1 MAVNHIPNTYLRSI
15 VLTCQTTLGPLIIY
29 NYPPC
34 CTVKNKTASNTTS
47 YNNEEEYL
55 DNNQV
60 PFNINDSLANTT
72 TEEYDIFQTDP
83 NNDLFSNSLDT
94 NNNLENS
101 FKDISLMGSTKLEK
115 ELSNNN
121 NNNNNNHMESSDMS
135 DGSAI
140 STDYAN
146 YSSDASSIITDN
158 DESNGG
164 GGASL
169 AKSNNN
175 QINSVKEQQQ
185 QQQQLPQP
193 QVKKRSNTVVTGTT
207 IDSNFINPDSPENKI
222 IQEFIDKFPEDKFHF
237 IKDKIC
243 GLDKDIIA
251 EYCLPPRHL
260 CNQRFEF
267 TCDELS
273 FIGLPMASKNPD
285 GTWNNIK
292 KNKQEQEEEKEENID
307 DDFGDDELENES
319 QSDSELAEIKSQTT
333 KKSQSF
339 KAQVGDNIFVF
350 NLVFIL
356 DPLLLEYDQRVDEMY
371 DNVATRFAMFLRF
384 FQQDSNYLSK
394 EVTKI
399 LEINEQF
406 NNNSG
411 KFTVYNQYKKLLL
424 KSSLCRAITKCFHRI
439 SDNKIANLVI
449 DEDKFISLQIP
460 IRNEFKSLPNVKIDH
475 ILKGSFLTNIENF
488 KFLST
493 YKFDKQNM
501 NGKID
506 DQETSNGGGVDEILN
521 YALIFL
527 MDPQDI
533 INDLNNNV
541 GENDLSTLIMTDL
554 VKTIKPYSTLRSYKK
569 TMQNLIQTYTNE
581 SFTDEEFV
589 MKMLKSFVLHFIY
602 WRQARCIL
610 PISSKNKYI
619 VSPIG
624 PMTGQ
629 SIDDFDTNIHYSKHI
644 DKLPLIY
651 SLQMEFKQ
659 QFQLLPVLSTFL
671 TYFNGEDSFGL
682 HIPSKE
688 HKLMYFQGVAWCIK
702 KGLLTQVVTFIY
714 LRVDAKIKTSV
725 EEDLEKEGFLSRN
738 KKNKKDKNQNEI
750 NNSNN
755 LLTADSND
763 QLYDAGK
770 RSDSNKSSDNILSDG
785 IEDMGD
791 TESLLSIDSFEDVDE
806 FTIILDPRTST
817 AIEKRWLYK
826 LVQNDFKKSEQ
837 KLFYRLLKYFN
848 GETSIEYLCVKNGIS
863 RNEINQLL
871 KKLGKYV
878 VKVKH
883 W

>member
-1 MAVNHIPNTYLRSI
+1 
-15 VLTCQTTLGPLIIY
+15 
-29 NYPPC
+29 
-34 CTVKNKTASNTTS
+34 
-47 YNNEEEYL
+47 
-55 DNNQV
+55 
-60 PFNINDSLANTT
+60 
-72 TEEYDIFQTDP
+72 
-83 NNDLFSNSLDT
+83 
-94 NNNLENS
+94 
-101 FKDISLMGSTKLEK
+101 MGSTKLEK

-121 NNNNNNHMESSDMS
+121 NNNNHMESSDMS
-135 DGSAI
+135 DGSNI

-164 GGASL
+164 GASL

-185 QQQQLPQP
+185 PQH

-406 NNNSG
+406 NNNG
-411 KFTVYNQYKKLLL
+411 GNFTVYNQYKKLLF

-460 IRNEFKSLPNVKIDH
+460 IRNEFKCLPNVKIDH

-506 DQETSNGGGVDEILN
+506 DQETANGGGGVGEILN

-527 MDPQDI
+527 MDPEDI

-629 SIDDFDTNIHYSKHI
+629 RIDDFDTNIHYSNHI

-659 QFQLLPVLSTFL
+659 QFQVLPVLSTFL

-682 HIPSKE
+682 HIPSKD

-725 EEDLEKEGFLSRN
+725 EEDLEKEG
-738 KKNKKDKNQNEI
+738 
-750 NNSNN
+750 
-755 LLTADSND
+755 
-763 QLYDAGK
+763 
-770 RSDSNKSSDNILSDG
+770 NKSSDNVLSDS